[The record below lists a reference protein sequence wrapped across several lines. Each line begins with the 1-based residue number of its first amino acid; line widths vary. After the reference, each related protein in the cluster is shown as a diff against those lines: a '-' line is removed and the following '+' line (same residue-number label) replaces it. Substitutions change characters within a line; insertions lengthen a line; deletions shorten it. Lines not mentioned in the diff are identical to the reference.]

1 MICVHVAAKSLFVRI
16 LRNTHHLTSNTKTH
30 WVVWLGCT
38 YGTGLLGWILS
49 EAISFFSSLVSLIGA
64 LGFAPLGICLPAL
77 LWFSMHPGYLKGTS
91 KMKILWVAHAAIFV
105 LGIFTLVAGT

>member
-1 MICVHVAAKSLFVRI
+1 
-16 LRNTHHLTSNTKTH
+16 
-30 WVVWLGCT
+30 
-38 YGTGLLGWILS
+38 
-49 EAISFFSSLVSLIGA
+49 
-64 LGFAPLGICLPAL
+64 L